1 MPATTASGM
10 GTAATSFAPTPVS
23 FSNARGTVTRAASQ
37 EQRATRVS
45 TAARPARR
53 PSLSPRA
60 AFLSGVSI
68 GSMQHGKEWDQ
79 GPVDRGAPVGN
90 THALL
95 TLQTEVLVIR
105 RLTMLVA
112 LLPSMAHAQA
122 TDKALQRIRDTKTVT
137 VAYRTD
143 ATPFAYEDGG
153 KPAGYSVELCKRV
166 VASMEQQLK
175 VQPLAVK
182 WVPANVQN
190 RLDLVK
196 KGEVDMEC
204 GTTTATLS
212 RMEQVD
218 FSNPIWVDV
227 TAVIVKK
234 AVGAKALG
242 GLTGKSIAVVA
253 GTPNQKALEDALKKG
268 LVNAKVVPAKTY
280 DEAIGLLEG
289 GKAEALAAG
298 RTMLL
303 GLGSKLKDASEYDL
317 LNDDIGYVPYAIT
330 LPLGASGL
338 RLAVNRA
345 LSQIY
350 DSDALAEIFRGTFGT
365 GAKPGGALLV
375 MYRLNIYPE

>member
-1 MPATTASGM
+1 
-10 GTAATSFAPTPVS
+10 
-23 FSNARGTVTRAASQ
+23 
-37 EQRATRVS
+37 
-45 TAARPARR
+45 
-53 PSLSPRA
+53 
-60 AFLSGVSI
+60 
-68 GSMQHGKEWDQ
+68 
-79 GPVDRGAPVGN
+79 
-90 THALL
+90 
-95 TLQTEVLVIR
+95 
-105 RLTMLVA
+105 MLVA

-143 ATPFAYEDGG
+143 ATPFAYDDGG